1 MLSREGIAVPAS
13 PPSAYSR
20 QTYRLKFHNLGKDI
34 ARDMEFEASGIFA
47 ALQFA
52 ARETAGR
59 TAELWLDGKLLCLV
73 KSLGG
78 EAWQLSPFAGPTGN

>member
-1 MLSREGIAVPAS
+1 MSAFPPPAG
-13 PPSAYSR
+13 SR
-20 QTYRLKFHNLGKDI
+20 QTYRLKFHNHGKDI
-34 ARDMEFEASGIFA
+34 ARDMEFEAPSIHS
-47 ALQFA
+47 ALQLA

-78 EAWQLSPFAGPTGN
+78 EAWHVGSLLRKIDD